1 MTVWIFLHYVCL
13 CPYQPYSAFS
23 WVPSSAEQPTL
34 PENLDLERRG
44 GDRGGRSKG
53 KQRGVKP
60 SPPCHTD
67 GLLGDF
73 LKCSMHALP
82 RSATAKEKLSPLGQL
97 RALLWSFPCCGVTGD
112 PAWSPT
118 PWVLPVILPRPGVL
132 LPASPATW
140 APRLWPMRWTWE
152 GE

>member
-1 MTVWIFLHYVCL
+1 MTVWISLHYVCL
-13 CPYQPYSAFS
+13 CPYQPYSAFC

-67 GLLGDF
+67 GLLGGLPEMF
-73 LKCSMHALP
+73 HAGSPQICHSQGETVSFGPAPSCAAVFPMLWSYW
-82 RSATAKEKLSPLGQL
+82 RHSLELQPLGLTSNPAQ
-97 RALLWSFPCCGVTGD
+97 
-112 PAWSPT
+112 AWSP
-118 PWVLPVILPRPGVL
+118 
-132 LPASPATW
+132 ASCLSSHVGSQAM
-140 APRLWPMRWTWE
+140 ANEMDLGR
-152 GE
+152 